1 MTGGVFQDITSRVT
15 RPVLGLV
22 TGMRAALERQPP
34 IDRADWFVLCHMKIL
49 GNLRRYSNA
58 KNRKLRYI
66 QAP

>member
-1 MTGGVFQDITSRVT
+1 MGRVFQDITNRVT

-34 IDRADWFVLCHMKIL
+34 IGRADWYVLCHMKIL

-58 KNRKLRYI
+58 KILNMLYI
-66 QAP
+66 EAS